1 MDRRMSSLFLVFG
14 LALSLPAPG
23 LAGLLSGPEFQ
34 VNVKSAGRQGAPG
47 VAVAADGHFVAVWV
61 DGGVRGTAANV
72 MARVFAADG
81 TPQTGD
87 IRVSTQEPGFQDHP
101 RVAVNPS
108 GAFVVVWSA
117 RRSGAPQDVPHVYG
131 RLFADNGAALGERFR
146 LGAGYGLAQ
155 TEPVVARGADGRFVV
170 AWTED
175 DGRLD
180 PQGAHTTDVLARR
193 FGANGHPLALEWTAI
208 GGNQYQLA
216 PAVSVNAAGTFVV
229 AAEEDFG
236 SHAQVYAAGYA
247 PDGTIQRFV
256 YVPHYW
262 QSAAGSAARTPAVAM
277 QPDGG
282 FTLVWADSVG
292 DRAAGVLGPDKPGI
306 VAMQMDN
313 NPSNPFGLPLN
324 INTTVHDVQSEPAVA
339 AAPDGGFVVTWT
351 SAGGQDGD
359 GRGVFAQRFGANGQ
373 KIGPETALATWTT
386 GNQSLPAVAAS
397 PDGHGVAVWQSMR
410 RDGDDFGIAARRVSL
425 QP

>member
-1 MDRRMSSLFLVFG
+1 MDHRMSSLFLVFG

-23 LAGLLSGPEFQ
+23 RAGLLDGPEFQ
-34 VNVKSAGRQGAPG
+34 VNAKSAGRQGAPG
-47 VAVAADGHFVAVWV
+47 VAVAADGHFVVVWV

-72 MARVFAADG
+72 MARIFAADG

-87 IRVSTQEPGFQDHP
+87 IRVSTREPGFQDHP
-101 RVAVNPS
+101 RVAMNPA

-117 RRSGAPQDVPHVYG
+117 RVSGAPQDVPHVYG
-131 RLFADNGAALGERFR
+131 RLFAQNGAALAERFR

-180 PQGAHTTDVLARR
+180 PQGAHTSDVLARR

-208 GGNQYQLA
+208 GGDQYQLA
-216 PAVSVNAAGTFVV
+216 PAVSVNAAGAFVI
-229 AAEEDFG
+229 AAEEDAQG
-236 SHAQVYAAGYA
+236 GTQVYAAMYA
-247 PDGTIQRFV
+247 ADGTIQHFA
-256 YVPHYW
+256 YVPWAWRYI
-262 QSAAGSAARTPAVAM
+262 GSNPRTPAVAM

-282 FTLVWADSVG
+282 FTLVWADSYG
-292 DRAAGVLGPDKPGI
+292 DRTLEVRDQDQPGV
-306 VAMQMDN
+306 VASRIDN
-313 NPSNPFGLPLN
+313 RGEAFSLPFSVN
-324 INTTVHDVQSEPAVA
+324 STVIDVQSEPAVA
-339 AAPDGGFVVTWT
+339 AAPDGGFVVVWT
-351 SAGGQDGD
+351 STGGQDGD
-359 GRGVFAQRFGANGQ
+359 GRGVFAQRFGGNGQ
-373 KIGPETALATWTT
+373 KIGPETALATFTA